1 MLKRPT
7 SRSSRNNEAMELN
20 LVPVL
25 DALVTLIAFLLFS
38 MSILNLV
45 TIESPFPTASTEQQ
59 KQIIKEKPLQLTVT
73 MKENEVEIWSPFG
86 RIPTKKIPNTP
97 EGFPDARAIHDHL
110 VGVKQNFMK
119 ENQVVIVPYAL
130 ANYEKMILVMDS
142 VRVLEPTDPP
152 LFAKNEVTGVDE
164 PLKVMFPNVVFGNLL
179 GDK

>member
-7 SRSSRNNEAMELN
+7 SRSSRHQESSELN

-59 KQIIKEKPLQLTVT
+59 KQIIKDKPLQLTVT
-73 MKENEVEIWSPFG
+73 LKETEIEIWSPFG
-86 RIPTKKIPNTP
+86 KIPSKKIPNTP
-97 EGFPDARAIHDHL
+97 EGLPDGRAIHDHL
-110 VGVKQNFMK
+110 VGVKQRFIK
-119 ENQVVIVPYAL
+119 ENQVVIVPYGN
-130 ANYEKMILVMDS
+130 ANYEKLILVMDS
-142 VRVLEPTDPP
+142 VRTLEATDPP
-152 LFAKNEVTGVDE
+152 IFTKNEVTGIDE
-164 PLKVMFPNVVFGNLL
+164 PLKVLFPNVVFGNLL